1 MSPHGSR
8 RLVRMDIRP
17 DDALG
22 PDRFA
27 DDGDVRLC
35 FQTVGD
41 PADPTVLLVG
51 GLAASMDWWPA
62 DLCAAIASLGFSV
75 VRYDHRDTGRST
87 TYPPGKPPYT
97 GADLAQDALRVLDS
111 LDVRAAHL
119 MGVSMGGALA
129 QRLAVEH
136 PRRVA
141 TLTLIATTR
150 AVASPATPLP
160 PASPALDGLWTRPGP
175 DPADRSAVVEALVAE
190 DRALSRERGFVE
202 ARTRAVATRAV
213 GRTLDPAAAGNHLL
227 ADDGPPVRGSLADVT
242 APRLVVHGS
251 DDPLFP
257 GHGAALAAEISQ
269 TRLLE
274 LDGMGH
280 QAPPPACWPALLPAL
295 RAHLAGREA

>member
-1 MSPHGSR
+1 
-8 RLVRMDIRP
+8 MDIRP

-27 DDGDVRLC
+27 DDGDIRLC

-41 PADPTVLLVG
+41 PTDPTVLFVG
-51 GLAASMDWWPA
+51 GAGASMDWWPA
-62 DLCAAIASLGFSV
+62 DLCAAIAALEFCV

-97 GADLAQDALRVLDS
+97 GADLAQDALRLLDS
-111 LDVRAAHL
+111 LDVGAAHL

-129 QRLAVEH
+129 QRLAVEQ
-136 PRRVA
+136 PRRVT

-150 AVASPATPLP
+150 ALASPDAAPLP

-190 DRALSRERGFVE
+190 DRALSGERGFVE
-202 ARTRAVATRAV
+202 ARTRAVAARAV
-213 GRTLDPAAAGNHLL
+213 ERAFDPAAAGNHLL
-227 ADDGPPVRGSLADVT
+227 ADNGPPVLGSLADVV
-242 APRLVVHGS
+242 APTLVVHGS

-257 GHGAALAAEISQ
+257 RHGAALAAEIPQ
-269 TRLLE
+269 ARLLE

-280 QAPPPACWPALLPAL
+280 QAPPPACWAALLPAL
-295 RAHLAGREA
+295 RAHLAGRGK